1 MSQFQ
6 YEVLST
12 KFFLPIIELMLS
24 RLLDL
29 PVWSLEKFTVVPI
42 CEITQKQ
49 NKGWEH
55 MGIIERDLLLNVNS
69 D

>member
-1 MSQFQ
+1 M
-6 YEVLST
+6 EVHSS
-12 KFFLPIIELMLS
+12 PDS
-24 RLLDL
+24 RHCIHS
-29 PVWSLEKFTVVPI
+29 VWSLEKFTVVPI